1 MPHFQIELLEG
12 KSEEQKQELTDE
24 VVKVAQKI
32 LGNGNESFSVA
43 IEEYSLDEWKNKVY
57 PDDIMG
63 NEDKLYKKPGYT
75 M

>member
-1 MPHFQIELLEG
+1 MPHFQIKILEG
-12 KSEEQKQELTDE
+12 RSEEVKQELTDE

-43 IEEYSLDEWKNKVY
+43 IEEYSRDEWKNKVY

-63 NEDKLYKKPGYT
+63 NENKLYKKPGYT